1 MMIKNPI
8 RFGVIRSP
16 SSTDVGRNKHQINIP
31 FFRLVP
37 EGQGSLAQGVQQTF
51 GRFVGFIPAAPLFG
65 GLIDKSCQLW
75 HVQPCNKET
84 TSCLEYDNEKF
95 K

>member
-1 MMIKNPI
+1 MGFRTNVAHKHHIVY
-8 RFGVIRSP
+8 FGYTVFFIL
-16 SSTDVGRNKHQINIP
+16 
-31 FFRLVP
+31 FRLVP

-65 GLIDKSCQLW
+65 SLIDKSCQLW

-84 TSCLEYDNEKF
+84 TSCLEYDNKKF